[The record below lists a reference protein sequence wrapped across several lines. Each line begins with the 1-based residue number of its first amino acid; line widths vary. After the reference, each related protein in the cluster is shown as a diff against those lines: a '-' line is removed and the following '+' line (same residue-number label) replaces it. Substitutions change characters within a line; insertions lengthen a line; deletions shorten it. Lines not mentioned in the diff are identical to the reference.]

1 MQNSVEIIK
10 WTIGGSLTTIVIFLF
25 FLRHVLNLY
34 TKKYNEFETMLNLK
48 NLEKE
53 KSILKTRIDVQE
65 ETIQKVSKELH
76 DNVNQLLT
84 LAKLNLN
91 NTNLKELDSEKIKI
105 SKELITDAINELTN
119 MSSSL
124 SSNSIQ
130 DIGLI
135 RTLEN
140 ESDRIMKINNTKITL
155 DLNLDSIKIDSDDQL
170 VLYRIFQ
177 EATRN
182 AIIHGNAK
190 QIDLSLNE
198 DETYLFNFIIKDNGV
213 GFNQFDNKHFD
224 SRNHQGIKNM
234 IKRAN
239 TIKAECMIESSI
251 NLGTTIRIFKQ
262 KEYANQSM

>member
-1 MQNSVEIIK
+1 MHNSIEIIK
-10 WTIGGSLTTIVIFLF
+10 WTIGGSLATIVIFLLF
-25 FLRHVLNLY
+25 IRHVLTLY
-34 TKKYNEFETMLNLK
+34 TKKYDEFETKLNLK

-53 KSILKTRIDVQE
+53 KSVLKTRIDVQE

-91 NTNLKELDSEKIKI
+91 NTKLKESDLEKITI
-105 SKELITDAINELTN
+105 SKDLITEAINELTN
-119 MSSSL
+119 MSNSL

-130 DIGLI
+130 ENGLI
-135 RTLEN
+135 RTLEQ
-140 ESDRIMKINNTKITL
+140 ESERIMKINNTKICL
-155 DLNLDSIKIDSDDQL
+155 KINQDSIKLDSEEQL

-190 QIDLSLNE
+190 QIDLFLYE
-198 DETYLFNFIIKDNGV
+198 DKIYLFNFTIIDNGI
-213 GFNQFDNKHFD
+213 GFNQYENKYSD
-224 SRNHQGIKNM
+224 SRSHQGIKNM

-239 TIKAECMIESSI
+239 TINAECKIESSI
-251 NLGTTIRIFKQ
+251 NFGTTIKIFKY
-262 KEYANQSM
+262 KT